1 MIVVIQCAASKRE
14 GAGFLR
20 TTTGTPVVFVAD
32 PLKAPA
38 SEACI
43 YARPDDPSDRGPS
56 WRELL
61 LQYNKTP
68 DENPLGLFRAVA
80 LYENRIYGELVE
92 RFGLENTYILSAGWG
107 LINAGFLTPY
117 YDITFSQSAES
128 YKRRKKTD
136 SYRDLC
142 LFSAD
147 AHDEIIFFGGKD
159 YLPLFCSLTTSVK
172 ALKRIFYNSKLLPS
186 APGCSLVKF
195 ETTRMTNWH
204 YECAKA
210 FLNDKL

>member
-1 MIVVIQCAASKRE
+1 MMVVIQCAASKRE

-43 YARPDDPSDRGPS
+43 YARPDDPSDRGLS
-56 WRELL
+56 WRDLL

-68 DENPLGLFRAVA
+68 DENPLGLFRAFA

-92 RFGLENTYILSAGWG
+92 QFGLDKTYILSAGWG

-117 YDITFSQSAES
+117 YDITFSPSAEP

-136 SYRDLC
+136 NYRDLC
-142 LFSAD
+142 LLPAN

-159 YLPLFCSLTTSVK
+159 YLPLFCSLTASKKTP
-172 ALKRIFYNSKLLPS
+172 KRVFYNSKSLPS
-186 APGCSLVKF
+186 APGCSLEKF

-204 YECAKA
+204 YECAEA